1 MGDIVFFFSTS
12 GNSII
17 CILSQLWSKVTTK
30 QKEIEIKKKNK
41 TNWDLEHTKFSPVR
55 AKQHKE
61 SSFIFFVSEL

>member
-30 QKEIEIKKKNK
+30 QKEIEIKKKK
-41 TNWDLEHTKFSPVR
+41 
-55 AKQHKE
+55 
-61 SSFIFFVSEL
+61 